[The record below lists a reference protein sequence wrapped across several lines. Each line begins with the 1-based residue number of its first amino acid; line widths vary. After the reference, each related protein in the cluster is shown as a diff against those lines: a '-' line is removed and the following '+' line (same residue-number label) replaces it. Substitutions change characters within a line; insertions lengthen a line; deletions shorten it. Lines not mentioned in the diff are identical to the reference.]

1 MTTDR
6 SLGQAPADRLST
18 FRYAVPEGRDFPKK
32 SMRLAKRGLLSV
44 AVQVINAGGETNMHA
59 HTGED
64 EAWLVIGG
72 RARFHGGDG
81 EPPVELGPREG
92 IVVPAGVPYWFESA
106 SAEQLEIVRMAAGV
120 PGVRDERVN
129 YQPLSGWQREH
140 GLEGRA
146 PIPGEGAGA

>member
-18 FRYAVPEGRDFPKK
+18 FRYDVPAGREFPKK

-64 EAWLVIGG
+64 EAWMVISG
-72 RARFHGGDG
+72 RARFHGAD
-81 EPPVELGPREG
+81 EQPPVELGPREG

-106 SAEQLEIVRMAAGV
+106 SPEQLEIVRMAAGV

-129 YQPLSGWQREH
+129 YQPLSDWQREH

-146 PIPGEGAGA
+146 PEPGDAAGA